1 MRHAQQQ
8 AGISAAAPTVSGAK
22 HARIAEDDADAAR
35 RCRDL
40 AMLII
45 MDQRTLQDLSARA
58 NQDFLTDRAINDG
71 FTLKKPLRLMNDFL
85 RKTEKSLKPLLH
97 EACQKQP
104 APDKLVCVCESSF
117 LGLAQTMVGTQR
129 GRGEFRISCPPKR
142 CVFL

>member
-1 MRHAQQQ
+1 MLHQAGITSDQLDCMRHAQQQ

-58 NQDFLTDRAINDG
+58 ISSLTA
-71 FTLKKPLRLMNDFL
+71 RLMMV
-85 RKTEKSLKPLLH
+85 LH
-97 EACQKQP
+97 SKNHS
-104 APDKLVCVCESSF
+104 DS
-117 LGLAQTMVGTQR
+117 
-129 GRGEFRISCPPKR
+129 
-142 CVFL
+142 